1 MGNQTPTLNQ
11 LLELMI
17 QQGASD
23 LHITTGSP
31 PQLRIDGQLIPVRIP
46 RLMAPQA
53 RALCLSHVTEEQRQR
68 FEETRELDFSFG
80 IPGLAR
86 FRANLYWQRGSV
98 SGAFRA
104 IPTRVMTLEELQLPR
119 AVTEMASRPQ
129 GLFLVTGPT
138 GSGKS
143 TTLASI
149 IDFINT
155 HHRGHIITI
164 EDPIEFLHEHKN
176 CLINQRELRSDTHS
190 FAHALK
196 YVLRQD
202 PDVVLIGE
210 MRDPETMEA
219 ALTIAETGH
228 LCMATLHTNGAV
240 QSINRIID
248 SFPTHRQAQVR
259 VQLSFVLE
267 AVLSQQLL
275 PKASGSGRVMAC
287 ELMLATPAIRNLIR
301 EGKTHQIYGQMQVG
315 QQQHSMQTL
324 NQCLHRL
331 IGQRRVTPEAALARS
346 PDPDELR
353 QMIQGRRGV
362 RP

>member
-1 MGNQTPTLNQ
+1 MSSQRATSPPTLTQ

-46 RLMAPQA
+46 RLKPQEA
-53 RALCLSHVTEEQRQR
+53 QSLCFSHLTEEQIER
-68 FEETRELDFSFG
+68 FERTRELDLSFG
-80 IPGLAR
+80 VRGLAR
-86 FRANLYWQRGSV
+86 FRANLYWQRGTV
-98 SGAFRA
+98 SGTFRA
-104 IPTRVMTLEELQLPR
+104 IPTRVMNMDELQLPP
-119 AVTEMASRPQ
+119 AAQTLAQRPN
-129 GLFLVTGPT
+129 GLLLVTGPT

-149 IDFINT
+149 VDHINT
-155 HHRGHIITI
+155 QRHGHIITI
-164 EDPIEFLHEHKN
+164 EDPIEYLHEHKN
-176 CLINQRELRSDTHS
+176 CLINQRELRSDTES
-190 FAHALK
+190 FSQALK

-228 LCMATLHTNGAV
+228 LCMASLHTNGAA

-248 SFPTHRQAQVR
+248 AFPTTRQAQVR

-267 AVLSQQLL
+267 AVISQQLV
-275 PKASGSGRVMAC
+275 PKVGGGRVMAC

-301 EGKTHQIYGQMQVG
+301 EDKVHQIYGHMQVG
-315 QQQHSMQTL
+315 QQRNGMQTM
-324 NQCLHRL
+324 NQSLLRL
-331 IGQRRVTPEAALARS
+331 LRQNIIKFDDALARTT
-346 PDPDELR
+346 DPDELR
-353 QMIQGRRGV
+353 QMVQKGAR
-362 RP
+362 